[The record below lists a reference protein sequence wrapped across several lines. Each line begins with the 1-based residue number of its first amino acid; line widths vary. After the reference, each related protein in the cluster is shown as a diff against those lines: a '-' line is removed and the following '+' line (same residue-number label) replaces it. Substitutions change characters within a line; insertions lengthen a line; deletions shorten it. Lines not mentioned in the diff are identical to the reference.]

1 MFFLVNLFLATG
13 NLVFSAG
20 RLVLNLVLAARLV
33 LFLVRALGAG
43 FAGWTFRR
51 RF

>member
-13 NLVFSAG
+13 NLVFRAG

-33 LFLVRALGAG
+33 LVLVRAG
-43 FAGWTFRR
+43 FAGWTFGR